1 MTPADDP
8 RPPSPA
14 WFLRPPAPPQAV
26 RSLARSLGVPPLLAA
41 MLWSRGL
48 RDDAPEHLNPPLE
61 LTRIPH
67 LEAAAERLE
76 RAIRGGQRILV
87 HGDYDADGISGT
99 AVLTLGLR
107 ELGASVEP
115 FIPDRLTDGY
125 GIHPDRVP
133 EHAERCELFVTVDCG
148 ISNLEEIR
156 RLQEADVDVIVT
168 DHHTPGDAR
177 PDCLVVHPATSPLA
191 TDGLPQLTGAGVA
204 FHLLW
209 ALRLRLGLER
219 PDDYADLA
227 AIGTIAD
234 VAPLLGENRA
244 LIVPGL
250 ERLADS
256 RWAGVRAIVKQS
268 HLRGAITARQ
278 VAFVVAPRLNA
289 AGRLGEADLGLELLT
304 TASERRASELA
315 AYLDA
320 RNQDRRRIQDEMFAQ
335 ALEIVDPE
343 APALVVEDARWHPGV
358 MGIVASKLLER
369 FYKPVYIVAKG
380 KGSVRS
386 TPGISAVN
394 GLRAASEH
402 LLRYGGHAQAAGFA
416 LDMAKL
422 PAFRDAIHTYASRFP
437 RPQPQITADA
447 VLSGEEVERG
457 LWQAIRTLEPFGEG
471 HPAPV
476 FALIDRLDSARA
488 VGRERATLQLR
499 IGGVKGVA
507 WKMGTLADALP
518 LGAPVNAAV
527 TLAESEW
534 RDRKTLEFVAEA
546 VRPFE
551 RLPLVPVEGGAGAA
565 DPGIPRVIRGSLPDV
580 RPLDA
585 PDLDALVASPNGPP
599 HAVSAV
605 WLRRLPDDDAVHA
618 LRAVMA
624 RASRIGFDL
633 DASALAALQTQA
645 LRFPTVDEVRRGFVA
660 LRRGLAL
667 PFEGAKAARTRAA
680 LEELE
685 LVDGSG
691 RVLSGQ
697 KRDPYSSDTL
707 LDGLLQR
714 HLLLRFV
721 TAYRFLDDA
730 GFARSVETLF
740 GANAALSDEAAARA
754 AGALPTSPKV
764 VSDGIAGR

>member
-1 MTPADDP
+1 MNPADDL
-8 RPPSPA
+8 RPPSPV
-14 WFLRPPAPPQAV
+14 WYLRPPAPPGAV
-26 RSLARSLGVPPLLAA
+26 RSLARNLGVPPLLAA
-41 MLWSRGL
+41 VLWSRGL
-48 RDDAPEHLNPPLE
+48 RDDAPDHLDPPLVP
-61 LTRIPH
+61 TRIPH
-67 LEAAAERLE
+67 LEAAAERIE
-76 RAIRGGQRILV
+76 RAIRDRQRILV

-99 AVLTLGLR
+99 AILALGLR

-125 GIHPDRVP
+125 GIHPNRVQ
-133 EHAERCELFVTVDCG
+133 EHAERCDLFVTVDCG
-148 ISNLEEIR
+148 ITNLDEIR
-156 RLQEADVDVIVT
+156 RLQESGVDVIVT

-177 PDCLVVHPATSPLA
+177 PDCLIVHPATSPLA
-191 TDGLPQLTGAGVA
+191 GDGLPQLTGAGVA

-209 ALRLRLGLER
+209 ALRRRLGLDR

-227 AIGTIAD
+227 TIGTIAD

-256 RWAGVRAIVKQS
+256 RWAGVRAIVRQS
-268 HLRGAITARQ
+268 HLRGEITARQ

-335 ALEIVDPE
+335 ALEIVDPA

-386 TPGISAVN
+386 TPGISAVG
-394 GLRAASEH
+394 GLRAASQH
-402 LLRYGGHAQAAGFA
+402 LLRFGGHEQAAGFA
-416 LDMAKL
+416 MDMAKL
-422 PAFRDAIHTYASRFP
+422 PQFRDAIHTYAARFP

-447 VLSGEEVERG
+447 VLSGEEIEVG

-476 FALIDRLDSARA
+476 FALTDRLDSARA
-488 VGRERATLQLR
+488 VGREGSTLQLR

-507 WKMGTLADALP
+507 WTMGSLAGTLP
-518 LGAPVNAAV
+518 TGGSVNAAV
-527 TLAESEW
+527 TLAENEW
-534 RDRKTLEFVAEA
+534 RDKKTLEFVAEA

-551 RLPLVPVEGGAGAA
+551 RLTLAPADGQAREAPSPV
-565 DPGIPRVIRGSLPDV
+565 PRVIRGRLSDA
-580 RPLDA
+580 RPLDP
-585 PDLDALVASPNGPP
+585 PDLEALLATLDRTPP
-599 HAVSAV
+599 GARDV
-605 WLRRLPDDDAVHA
+605 WLKGLPGDDAVLA
-618 LRAVMA
+618 LRTLME

-633 DASALAALQTQA
+633 EPPALTALQAQA
-645 LRFPTVDEVRRGFVA
+645 LRFPTLDEVRRGFVA
-660 LRRGLAL
+660 LRRGLPL
-667 PFEGAKAARTRAA
+667 PFDHDKAARVRSA

-691 RVLSGQ
+691 HVLSGQ

-730 GFARSVETLF
+730 GFAHSVETLF
-740 GANAALSDEAAARA
+740 GDGAAPSLADAVPADR
-754 AGALPTSPKV
+754 ALPASLETV
-764 VSDGIAGR
+764 TDGPVGR